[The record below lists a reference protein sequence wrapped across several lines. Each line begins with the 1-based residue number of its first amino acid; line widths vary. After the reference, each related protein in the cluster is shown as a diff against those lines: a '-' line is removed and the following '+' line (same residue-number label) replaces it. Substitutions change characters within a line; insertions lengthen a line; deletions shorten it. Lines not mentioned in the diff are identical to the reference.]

1 MNPSFKENMGLW
13 FILVSISK
21 LSHALAILMGFD
33 LKRYLN
39 GTGKNKGWNLEWM
52 VTTGLNNF
60 P

>member
-21 LSHALAILMGFD
+21 LSHALAILMDFD

-39 GTGKNKGWNLEWM
+39 GKLGRIKDEI
-52 VTTGLNNF
+52 
-60 P
+60 

>member
-1 MNPSFKENMGLW
+1 MGLW

-39 GTGKNKGWNLEWM
+39 GKLGRIKDEI
-52 VTTGLNNF
+52 
-60 P
+60 